1 MPRASRAR
9 RMTTKVCS
17 PCLTRKRPGKTVKP
31 KKITR
36 LHCKNCQVRNPDALR
51 RLACCDPLGD
61 LPLILR
67 HIVGRSKATAIS
79 SSAHADPICGGQN
92 YCFLLARL
100 HGLPVDLLK
109 ETKQQHA
116 FAPCLESLRHG
127 GLRASLL
134 PSTMCTI
141 CGLPWP
147 KGNTDVP
154 TRLRSNKSMLAGN
167 VVGYSHRLPQV
178 GMKLQRIYEHSV

>member
-9 RMTTKVCS
+9 RMTTKVCNCVLQENATVKAIKRQS
-17 PCLTRKRPGKTVKP
+17 GKTKKRPHRP
-31 KKITR
+31 
-36 LHCKNCQVRNPDALR
+36 HCKNCQVRNPDALR

-67 HIVGRSKATAIS
+67 DIVGRSKATAIS

-92 YCFLLARL
+92 CCFLLARL

-109 ETKQQHA
+109 ETKRQHA

-127 GLRASLL
+127 GLRASPL

-147 KGNTDVP
+147 KGNTDVR
-154 TRLRSNKSMLAGN
+154 RL
-167 VVGYSHRLPQV
+167 
-178 GMKLQRIYEHSV
+178 

>member
-1 MPRASRAR
+1 VARSWSALPAARQAPRPTGRQP
-9 RMTTKVCS
+9 TT
-17 PCLTRKRPGKTVKP
+17 PDQQCLTRPLAWSVG
-31 KKITR
+31 
-36 LHCKNCQVRNPDALR
+36 LQVRNPDALR

-67 HIVGRSKATAIS
+67 HIVCRPKSTAIS
-79 SSAHADPICGGQN
+79 SSAHANPICGCQTC
-92 YCFLLARL
+92 CFLLVRL

-141 CGLPWP
+141 CDLPWP
-147 KGNTDVP
+147 KGNTDIP
-154 TRLRSNKSMLAGN
+154 TRLRSNKSMQAGN
-167 VVGYSHRLPQV
+167 VVGCSHRLPQV
-178 GMKLQRIYEHSV
+178 GMKLQ